1 MNTIFAA
8 LTRKEPKSYFAG
20 TFVGHWMGHIRPVGF
35 LPQTAT
41 LSRTTFWERLWTATG
56 GVTATIEA
64 GESVAARD
72 LRRFVMLTQD
82 DGAEFMDAAMLNA
95 LAEREAARLGTL
107 PSRGDLQ
114 VALDDFRRRTGL
126 HTAADMRTWLAQRNA
141 TKSDFAADFRSRL
154 VVAALVQAVGPA
166 LDALFVGE
174 LKRRGRLEPLLR
186 EFVARRRF
194 LRERGWMNPT
204 LGDCGLDQE
213 ALDAWCRGRFHTLS
227 YSSVA
232 GLEGQTG
239 FETRREYLSE
249 VLSQYLWEHD
259 GRSCES
265 SARGVR

>member
-1 MNTIFAA
+1 MVTSKSRWTTSAVEPVSTLPRTCA
-8 LTRKEPKSYFAG
+8 LGLLNAMLR
-20 TFVGHWMGHIRPVGF
+20 R
-35 LPQTAT
+35 AT
-41 LSRTTFWERLWTATG
+41 SQRTSG
-56 GVTATIEA
+56 
-64 GESVAARD
+64 RD
-72 LRRFVMLTQD
+72 LW
-82 DGAEFMDAAMLNA
+82 
-95 LAEREAARLGTL
+95 
-107 PSRGDLQ
+107 S
-114 VALDDFRRRTGL
+114 
-126 HTAADMRTWLAQRNA
+126 
-141 TKSDFAADFRSRL
+141 
-154 VVAALVQAVGPA
+154 AALVQAVGPA

-213 ALDAWCRGRFHTLS
+213 ALDAWCRDRFHTLS